1 MWEHRNGVLH
11 NKEQG
16 QAALERAARIHE
28 EFEEGTRALDRDT
41 RLLFRPGLQK
51 VLRYKAGP
59 QLAWLAR
66 VETARERA
74 AVRQGEM
81 DIGG

>member
-11 NKEQG
+11 HKEQG
-16 QAALERAARIHE
+16 QAALELVARIRE
-28 EFEEGTRALDRDT
+28 EFEEGSRELDRDT

-51 VLRYKAGP
+51 VLRYKAGL
-59 QLAWLAR
+59 QLGWLAR

-81 DIGG
+81 DTGG